1 VLIGR
6 NISKAAK
13 EGKHAPVNSG
23 AQQADENCDN
33 ATAHYK
39 KRAVVTENPLT
50 YGSVDEIGTLLR
62 QPKVVIR
69 FFEVLNQST

>member
-1 VLIGR
+1 MLIGR
-6 NISKAAK
+6 NISTAAK

-23 AQQADENCDN
+23 ARQTDENCDN

-39 KRAVVTENPLT
+39 KRAVMTENPLI
-50 YGSVDEIGTLLR
+50 YGSVDEICTLLR

-69 FFEVLNQST
+69 FFEVLNQSI

>member
-13 EGKHAPVNSG
+13 EGKHAPVISG
-23 AQQADENCDN
+23 ARQADENCDN